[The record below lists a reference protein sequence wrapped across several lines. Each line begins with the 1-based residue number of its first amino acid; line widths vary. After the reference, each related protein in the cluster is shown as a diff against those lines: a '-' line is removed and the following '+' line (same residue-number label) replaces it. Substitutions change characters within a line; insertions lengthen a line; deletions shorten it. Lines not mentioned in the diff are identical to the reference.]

1 MRSLSQSRLYSG
13 ASLILL
19 FAWAVLWPAHASAEQ
34 VIVAVTNVTVID
46 PGKGKSKPKQTV
58 LISGE
63 RIAEVGR
70 SSRVNLP
77 ANTRM
82 VDGTGKFLIPGL
94 WDMHAHLEE
103 DFSKTNDLLLYIAN
117 GVTGVRIMWGAPT
130 HHKWR
135 KLIDAGELVGP
146 RMLIGSRIV
155 DGPKPAWPGS
165 ITAANEAE
173 GRQAVRKAKQEDA
186 DFIKVYDLLPREAYF
201 GIADEAKK
209 QNIPFEGHLPHAIS
223 IEEASRAGQK
233 SIEHLTG
240 IIRGCSSREGEIS
253 KELRKGFD
261 LGTPDTN
268 ALARLR
274 ANARLALETYSPAK
288 AKKIFAVLKQN
299 QTWQCPTFTVLH
311 GMAFMD
317 EPSLTNDFR
326 LKYISRDIRA
336 GWNPERFFRFARSP
350 GDVVLEQDY
359 FHKQLEVVGAME
371 GAGVPILA
379 GTDTPN
385 PWCFPGFGLHD
396 ELAWLAQARLTP
408 MQALQAATLNPARF
422 MGRDKELGTVE
433 KGMLADLVLLDAN
446 PLEDIHNTT
455 RIRAVFA
462 NGRFYDRAT
471 LDAFLHAAESK
482 D

>member
-1 MRSLSQSRLYSG
+1 
-13 ASLILL
+13 
-19 FAWAVLWPAHASAEQ
+19 
-34 VIVAVTNVTVID
+34 
-46 PGKGKSKPKQTV
+46 
-58 LISGE
+58 
-63 RIAEVGR
+63 
-70 SSRVNLP
+70 
-77 ANTRM
+77 
-82 VDGTGKFLIPGL
+82 
-94 WDMHAHLEE
+94 MHAHLEE

-117 GVTGVRIMWGAPT
+117 GVTGVRIMWGDPT

-135 KLIDAGELVGP
+135 QLIDAGQLVGP
-146 RMLIGSRIV
+146 RMLIGSTIV
-155 DGPKPAWPGS
+155 DGPKPVWPGS

-173 GRQAVRKAKQEDA
+173 GREAVRKAKQQDA

-209 QNIPFEGHLPHAIS
+209 RNIPFEGHLPFAIS

-240 IIRGCSSREGEIS
+240 IIRGCSSRESEIS

-261 LGTPDTN
+261 LRTPDTN
-268 ALARLR
+268 ALTRMR

-317 EPSLTNDFR
+317 DPSLTNDFR
-326 LKYISRDIRA
+326 LKYISRDISA
-336 GWNPERFFRFARSP
+336 GWTAARFFPLSLTP
-350 GDVVLEQDY
+350 EDVVVQRHY
-359 FHKQLEVVGAME
+359 FRKQLEVVGAMQR
-371 GAGVPILA
+371 AGVPILA

-396 ELAWLAQARLTP
+396 ELAWLVQARLTP

-422 MGRDKELGTVE
+422 MGRDKELGRVE
-433 KGMLADLVLLDAN
+433 KGTLADLVLLDAN

-455 RIRAVFA
+455 KIRAVFA
-462 NGRFYDRAT
+462 KGRFYERST
-471 LDAFLHAAESK
+471 LDAFLQAAESK